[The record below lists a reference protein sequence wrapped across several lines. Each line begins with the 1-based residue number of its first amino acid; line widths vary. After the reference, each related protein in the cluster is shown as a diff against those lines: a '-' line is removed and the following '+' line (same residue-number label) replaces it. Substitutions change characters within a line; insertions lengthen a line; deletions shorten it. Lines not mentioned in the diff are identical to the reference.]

1 VVTGRT
7 RVVLALGTAQ
17 TLGFGSTYYLPAI
30 IGAPMA
36 AELGLSTGTVFAAF
50 SAALL
55 ISAFLGPAAGR
66 RIDRFGGRGVL
77 TASSLVFAA
86 GLGLLGLADGPVL
99 LFGAWALIGIGMAI
113 GLYDAAFATLV
124 ALYGR
129 SSRGPITGIT
139 LIAGLAST
147 ICWPI
152 SAWIDA
158 EWGWRAVCFTWAAVH
173 LVLGLPLNRLLV
185 PATPRPATAAPAPEE
200 TAVAPGDRRR
210 LVAMSLLGFVFAVGW
225 FGSTAMAAHLPRL
238 LQEAG
243 ATPAAAIFAA
253 ALVGPAQ
260 VAGRLVEFGLLQ
272 RLHPLLSARAAVL
285 AHPVAAVGLITF
297 GAPFAAPFALLH
309 GAGNGILTIAKGT
322 LPLALFGPLG
332 YGFRQGLLAAPARFG
347 QAAAPLVFAVLL
359 DAWGLGALWLTA
371 ALGLAAFAALM
382 ALRPEPV

>member
-1 VVTGRT
+1 VTGRT

-17 TLGFGSTYYLPAI
+17 TLGWGSTYYLPAI

-77 TASSLVFAA
+77 TLSSLVFAA
-86 GLGLLGLADGPVL
+86 GLALLGLAQGPAL
-99 LFGAWALIGIGMAI
+99 LFGAWALIGTGMAI

-129 SSRGPITGIT
+129 TSRGPITGIT

-152 SAWIDA
+152 SAWIGA

-185 PATPRPATAAPAPEE
+185 PAATAPATAAPSPEDPAPAES
-200 TAVAPGDRRR
+200 RR
-210 LVAMSLLGFVFAVGW
+210 LVAMALLGFVFAVGW
-225 FGSTAMAAHLPRL
+225 FASTAMAAHLPRM

-243 ATPAAAIFAA
+243 ATPAAAILAA

-272 RLHPLLSARAAVL
+272 RLHPLLSARLAVL
-285 AHPVAAVGLITF
+285 AHPVAAAGLIGF

-371 ALGLAAFAALM
+371 ALGLAAFAALI
-382 ALRPEPV
+382 ALRPGPL

>member
-1 VVTGRT
+1 VTGRT

-17 TLGFGSTYYLPAI
+17 TLGWGSTYYLPAI

-86 GLGLLGLADGPVL
+86 GLALLGLAQGPLL

-129 SSRGPITGIT
+129 TSRGPITGIT

-185 PATPRPATAAPAPEE
+185 PAATAPATAAPSPEDPVPAE
-200 TAVAPGDRRR
+200 SRR
-210 LVAMSLLGFVFAVGW
+210 LTAMALLGFVFAVGW
-225 FGSTAMAAHLPRL
+225 FASTAMAAHLPRM

-243 ATPAAAIFAA
+243 ATPAAAILAA

-260 VAGRLVEFGLLQ
+260 VAGRLVEFGLMQ
-272 RLHPLLSARAAVL
+272 RVHPLLSARVAVL
-285 AHPVAAVGLITF
+285 AHPVAAAGLIAF
-297 GAPFAAPFALLH
+297 GAPFAAPFAILH

-382 ALRPEPV
+382 ALRPGPL

>member
-1 VVTGRT
+1 
-7 RVVLALGTAQ
+7 
-17 TLGFGSTYYLPAI
+17 
-30 IGAPMA
+30 
-36 AELGLSTGTVFAAF
+36 
-50 SAALL
+50 
-55 ISAFLGPAAGR
+55 
-66 RIDRFGGRGVL
+66 VL

-86 GLGLLGLADGPVL
+86 GLALLGLAQGPLL

-129 SSRGPITGIT
+129 TSRGPITGIT

-185 PATPRPATAAPAPEE
+185 PAAIQPATAAPSPEDPAPAES
-200 TAVAPGDRRR
+200 RR
-210 LVAMSLLGFVFAVGW
+210 LVAMALLGFVFAVGW
-225 FGSTAMAAHLPRL
+225 FASTAMAAHLPRM

-243 ATPAAAIFAA
+243 ATPAAAILAA

-272 RLHPLLSARAAVL
+272 RLHPLLSARLAVL
-285 AHPVAAVGLITF
+285 AHPVAAAGLIGF

-371 ALGLAAFAALM
+371 ALGLAAFAALI
-382 ALRPEPV
+382 ALRPGPL

>member
-1 VVTGRT
+1 MVTGRT

-55 ISAFLGPAAGR
+55 ISAFLGPVAGR

-77 TASSLVFAA
+77 TLSSLVFAA

-113 GLYDAAFATLV
+113 GLYDAAFAALV

-129 SSRGPITGIT
+129 NSRGPITGIT

-147 ICWPI
+147 ICWPF

-173 LVLGLPLNRLLV
+173 LVLGLPLNRLLL
-185 PATPRPATAAPAPEE
+185 PATTTPATAAPSPGEPAPPE
-200 TAVAPGDRRR
+200 ARPR
-210 LVAMSLLGFVFAVGW
+210 LLAMSLLGFVFAVGW
-225 FGSTAMAAHLPRL
+225 FGSTAMAAHLPRV

-243 ATPAAAIFAA
+243 ATPAAAILAA

-260 VAGRLVEFGLLQ
+260 VAGRLVEFGLMQ
-272 RLHPLLSARAAVL
+272 RLHPLLSARVAVL
-285 AHPVAAVGLITF
+285 AHPVAAAGLIAF

-322 LPLALFGPLG
+322 LPLAIFGPLG

-359 DAWGLGALWLTA
+359 DAYGLGALWLTA

-382 ALRPEPV
+382 ALRPEP